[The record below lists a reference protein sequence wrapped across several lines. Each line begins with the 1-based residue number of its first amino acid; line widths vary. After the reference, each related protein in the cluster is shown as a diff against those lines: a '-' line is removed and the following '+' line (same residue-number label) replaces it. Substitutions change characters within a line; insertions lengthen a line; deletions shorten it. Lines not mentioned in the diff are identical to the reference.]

1 MNRSRLTRLLHL
13 LLAATV
19 VFQLLASLVMAH
31 PEEDGDDEHA
41 AWILEQL
48 VPAALA
54 HEEEDEGRAP
64 EGSLPAL
71 LFEAHELVG
80 LSAVAVVLA
89 FWAWI
94 AVRRG
99 EPGLGEMVPW
109 FSSRHRRALA
119 EDFSRHW
126 AALTRGR
133 LPEYRP
139 HSPFVTAIHGLGL
152 LTATGMALTGFTWW
166 LGEDL
171 GLLGGLGEAAEEIH
185 ELLSNLMWAY
195 LIGHAGLAIIHQLKG
210 ELIVREM
217 FSLKGGTNDRPEK

>member
-19 VFQLLASLVMAH
+19 VFQLLASLVMEH
-31 PEEDGDDEHA
+31 PEEDDDEHA
-41 AWILEQL
+41 AWILERL

-54 HEEEDEGRAP
+54 HEDEDEARAP

-80 LSAVAVVLA
+80 LSAVVVVLA
-89 FWAWI
+89 FWGWI
-94 AVRRG
+94 AVRRN
-99 EPGLGEMVPW
+99 EPGLGEMLPW
-109 FSSRHRRALA
+109 FSATRRQALG
-119 EDFSRHW
+119 EDFRRHW
-126 AALTRGR
+126 DALKSGH
-133 LPEYRP
+133 LPQYQP
-139 HSPFVTAIHGLGL
+139 HSPFVNAIHGLGL
-152 LTATGMALTGFTWW
+152 LTATGMALTGLTWW

-195 LIGHAGLAIIHQLKG
+195 LIGHAGLAVIHQLKG
-210 ELIVREM
+210 EPIVREM
-217 FSLKGGTNDRPEK
+217 FSLGGGSSRDDR